1 MRVSSGEAPLGAV
14 AEAEPTFSGLPR
26 GAAPGAMTVPEA
38 TALLPNMAHTNQHSQ
53 WRGERPD
60 CPCSVT
66 TTPLRSLPRAGEP
79 ADSAPGIHFLPLR
92 PARNSARSAVMAWGA
107 ASALPALLPGLAA
120 KAGSF
125 AIPMTTASPGLSG
138 LSTIQRPAP
147 AHAHAEAPTLLAVG
161 PPKAPGAL
169 PQDAGQLVLVMS
181 LILAALGR
189 HRGAPSGSSSLL
201 PRSER
206 WASTPHE
213 RLQDPKYLGLIL
225 EAEQACS
232 DQEGSGLTAPPTSPV
247 PGEVETS
254 PGMPQDPGSRT
265 GSDRP

>member
-1 MRVSSGEAPLGAV
+1 
-14 AEAEPTFSGLPR
+14 
-26 GAAPGAMTVPEA
+26 
-38 TALLPNMAHTNQHSQ
+38 
-53 WRGERPD
+53 
-60 CPCSVT
+60 
-66 TTPLRSLPRAGEP
+66 
-79 ADSAPGIHFLPLR
+79 
-92 PARNSARSAVMAWGA
+92 MAWGA

-181 LILAALGR
+181 LILAALGLGLYASAQPDLGR
-189 HRGAPSGSSSLL
+189 PASSGRRRGAPSGSSSLL

-225 EAEQACS
+225 EAEQASS